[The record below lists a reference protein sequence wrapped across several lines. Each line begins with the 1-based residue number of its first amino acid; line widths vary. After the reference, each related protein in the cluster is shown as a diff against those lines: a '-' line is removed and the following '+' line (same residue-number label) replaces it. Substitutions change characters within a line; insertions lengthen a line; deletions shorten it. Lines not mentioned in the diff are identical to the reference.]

1 MPSRHS
7 RECGLDAAA
16 DAKWESRARERRQP
30 EDIAMRHLVLFCLAL
45 VAAVAC
51 AKSGP
56 SVEIRGK
63 TFTIEIAEDDASREH
78 GLMDRAQMDEDHG
91 MLFIFQD
98 DAPRA
103 FWMKNTKLPLD
114 MIFADANRKIVSV
127 THGAEPCVTER
138 CPAYTSGAP
147 ARYVLELNAG
157 QAAKLGLTSGDE
169 LIVHR

>member
-1 MPSRHS
+1 
-7 RECGLDAAA
+7 
-16 DAKWESRARERRQP
+16 
-30 EDIAMRHLVLFCLAL
+30 MRHLVLSFLAFFA
-45 VAAVAC
+45 VVAC

-56 SVEIRGK
+56 TVELKGK
-63 TFTIEIAEDDASREH
+63 TFTIEIAEDEASRQH
-78 GLMDRAQMDEDHG
+78 GLMDRTKMDDDHG

-98 DAPRA
+98 DAPRG
-103 FWMKNTKLPLD
+103 FWMKNTKIPLD
-114 MIFADANRKIVSV
+114 MIFLDADRKIVSV

-138 CPAYTSGAP
+138 CPAYMSGAP

>member
-1 MPSRHS
+1 MSTPSLFARLAA
-7 RECGLDAAA
+7 GLVLGALIQSCAAKGPYVELKGQRYSIEVAENDAA
-16 DAKWESRARERRQP
+16 
-30 EDIAMRHLVLFCLAL
+30 
-45 VAAVAC
+45 
-51 AKSGP
+51 
-56 SVEIRGK
+56 
-63 TFTIEIAEDDASREH
+63 REH
-78 GLMDRAQMDEDHG
+78 GLMDRTEMAIDHG
-91 MLFIFQD
+91 MLFVFQD
-98 DAPRA
+98 DIPRA

-114 MIFADANRKIVSV
+114 MIFVDANRKIVSV